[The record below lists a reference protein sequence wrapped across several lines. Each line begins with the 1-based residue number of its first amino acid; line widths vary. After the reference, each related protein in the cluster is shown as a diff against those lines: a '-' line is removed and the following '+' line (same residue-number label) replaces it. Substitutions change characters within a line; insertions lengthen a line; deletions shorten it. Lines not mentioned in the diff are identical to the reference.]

1 MLSCSAG
8 QHTTCCIH
16 SSHRDPDTHVP
27 EMDFDG
33 ASGQRGSSIK
43 VPESGQ

>member
-1 MLSCSAG
+1 MISCGAD

-16 SSHRDPDTHVP
+16 SSHHDPDTHVP

-33 ASGQRGSSIK
+33 ASGQRGGSIK
-43 VPESGQ
+43 VHESD